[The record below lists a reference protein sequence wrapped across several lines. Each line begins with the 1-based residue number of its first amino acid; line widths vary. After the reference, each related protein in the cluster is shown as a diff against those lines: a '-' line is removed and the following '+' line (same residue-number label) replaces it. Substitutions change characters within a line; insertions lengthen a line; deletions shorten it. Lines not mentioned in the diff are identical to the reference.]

1 MAVKPT
7 RVYASRLAG
16 TAVFDPNGDKVGKV
30 RDVVVMLRAD
40 RNAPRVH
47 GLVLEVPPRRRIF
60 LPMTRVT
67 GTDSG
72 QIVATGAVN
81 LRRFE
86 PRPGETLVVAELLDR
101 KVTLR
106 ADNQEVTILDLAV
119 EQSRHQRD
127 WTVSKVFVRVGGGS
141 GGFRRRGETRT
152 LNWDEVVDLSV
163 DTKDQGVEAILRE
176 LDDMRAADV
185 ASLLRSLPS
194 KRRLEVMKALD
205 DERLADVME
214 ELPEPDQVAMIAML
228 EDKRVADVLE
238 EMDPGD
244 AADLLNELPPERAEI
259 LLALVEP
266 DDAED
271 LRRLLIY
278 DDKSAGG
285 LMTTEPIILAPDAT
299 VAEALARMRNPELP
313 PALAAQVFVAR
324 HPLETPTGKFLGLV
338 HFQRLLR
345 EVPSTLV
352 SAITDADVE
361 IVHPDATLDEVVRC
375 FATYNLVGLP
385 VIDDSDHLVG
395 VVTVD
400 DVIDHMLPQDWRER
414 GSDDAGTVALGVS
427 HGD

>member
-1 MAVKPT
+1 
-7 RVYASRLAG
+7 
-16 TAVFDPNGDKVGKV
+16 
-30 RDVVVMLRAD
+30 
-40 RNAPRVH
+40 
-47 GLVLEVPPRRRIF
+47 
-60 LPMTRVT
+60 MTRVT
-67 GTDSG
+67 GADSG

-86 PRPGETLVVAELLDR
+86 SRPGETLVVAELLDR

-106 ADNQEVTILDLAV
+106 IDGSEATVLDVAV
-119 EQSRHQRD
+119 EHFGHHKD
-127 WTVSKVFVRVGGGS
+127 WTVSKVFVRKGKGG
-141 GGFRRRGETRT
+141 GGFRRRGETVT
-152 LNWDEVVDLSV
+152 LDWDEVVDLSV
-163 DTKDQGVEAILRE
+163 ETEEQGVESILRE
-176 LDDMRAADV
+176 LDDMKPADI
-185 ASLLRSLPS
+185 ASLLRTLPP
-194 KRRLEVMKALD
+194 KRRLEVIKALD
-205 DERLADVME
+205 DEVLADVME
-214 ELPEPDQVAMIAML
+214 ELPEPDQVAVIAML
-228 EDKRVADVLE
+228 EDERVADVLE

-244 AADLLNELPPERAEI
+244 AADLLNELPPERAEM
-259 LLALVEP
+259 LLSLVEP
-266 DDAED
+266 EDAED

-313 PALAAQVFVAR
+313 PALAAQVFVTR

-352 SAITDADVE
+352 SAITDADAE
-361 IVHPDATLDEVVRC
+361 IVRPETTLDEVVRC

-385 VIDDSDHLVG
+385 VVDDEDHLLG

-400 DVIDHMLPQDWRER
+400 DVIDHMLPEDWRER
-414 GSDDAGTVALGVS
+414 SNDDVDIDVVTSGAG